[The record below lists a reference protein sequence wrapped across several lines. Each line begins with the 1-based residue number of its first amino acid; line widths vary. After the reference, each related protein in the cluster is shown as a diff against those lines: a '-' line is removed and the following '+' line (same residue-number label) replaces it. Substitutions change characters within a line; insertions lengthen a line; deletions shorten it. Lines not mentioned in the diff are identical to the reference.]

1 MVYKKRWTEMFI
13 FFCVSNKK
21 SFSYILYK
29 IEVIMII
36 IDNISEQISVKLP
49 NNLVKSSG
57 KIYLKNTET
66 KKEYIKE
73 FEDESTSDL
82 YYVWTYTF
90 SDIPIGE
97 YEYVIDGNKGLLR
110 IGKEM
115 EKKVYDEEISF
126 KSYEG

>member
-1 MVYKKRWTEMFI
+1 
-13 FFCVSNKK
+13 
-21 SFSYILYK
+21 
-29 IEVIMII
+29 MII
-36 IDNISEQISVKLP
+36 IDNISEQIRVKLP
-49 NNLVKSSG
+49 NNLIKSSDSS
-57 KIYLKNTET
+57 KEIHLKNTET

-73 FEDESTSDL
+73 FVDDSSSDL

-90 SDIPIGE
+90 SDMPIGE
-97 YEYVIDGNKGLLR
+97 YEYVIDGNRGLLR